1 MAKKISS
8 ILNILLIIIA
18 MLSFLVLLGV
28 FYNLFVKSIYPTKYE
43 ELVTKYSSEY
53 NVEPELV
60 YSIIKAE
67 SNFKENVESRAGA
80 IGLMQIMPQTFY
92 WLQTCM
98 GEDYISE
105 EYLNDPEI
113 NIRYGT
119 YLIKLLKQKYSSD
132 ILVICAYNA
141 GMGVVDRWLNEP
153 GISID
158 GQTLNYIP
166 YGETERYLERVIK
179 NREIYTNLYFK
190 K

>member
-8 ILNILLIIIA
+8 GLKIIFIIISMILLI
-18 MLSFLVLLGV
+18 MLLGI
-28 FYNLFVKSIYPTKYE
+28 FYNLFVKCMYPTKYE
-43 ELVTKYSSEY
+43 ELVTKYSTEY

-67 SNFKENVESRAGA
+67 SNFKENVESHAGA
-80 IGLMQIMPQTFY
+80 IGLMQIMPKTFY

-153 GISID
+153 GVSID
-158 GQTLNYIP
+158 GKTLNYIP
-166 YGETERYLERVIK
+166 YEETEKYLERVIR
-179 NREIYTNLYFK
+179 NRQIYMRLYFK